1 MSEQLAPEHGFL
13 GSFGS
18 QTLTISTVS
27 ISVYWK
33 TFPHGCLRWW
43 FLAIF
48 YLNGSKSVFCPFQPP
63 EAENDPYT
71 QNTKKLDLEK
81 GFFVSYDFGS
91 FLATGG

>member
-27 ISVYWK
+27 LSVYWK
-33 TFPHGCLRWW
+33 TSPHGFLRWW

-63 EAENDPYT
+63 EAENDPDT
-71 QNTKKLDLEK
+71 ENTKKLDL
-81 GFFVSYDFGS
+81 
-91 FLATGG
+91 